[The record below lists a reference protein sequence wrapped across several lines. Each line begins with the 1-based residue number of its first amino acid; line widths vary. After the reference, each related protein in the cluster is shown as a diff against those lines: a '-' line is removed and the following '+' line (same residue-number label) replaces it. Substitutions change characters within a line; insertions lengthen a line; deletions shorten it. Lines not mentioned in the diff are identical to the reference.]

1 MVQDLEGKKLPTPAE
16 IEPDLHS
23 RQLKV
28 RPRGHRPG
36 IAASRSAMGRLE
48 AEGNCLTAR
57 LTRNV
62 SRIAQPVVLVL
73 GMVVRRVHHEKHT
86 HHDKHDECG
95 LRVQELAS
103 AAMPAPL
110 SHWPLGV
117 SPALRYP
124 GDSRQHAYIFRDRHF
139 NAQRRQ
145 QKLSSKRE
153 AKSLELQKKLDG
165 CVGSS
170 KWCLRGLG
178 LWPPRAACDSARR
191 EPPPSLAQLV
201 QGV

>member
-95 LRVQELAS
+95 LRVQELS
-103 AAMPAPL
+103 AVWIEPL
-110 SHWPLGV
+110 VLSEVSRGTRNEDVKGPL
-117 SPALRYP
+117 
-124 GDSRQHAYIFRDRHF
+124 
-139 NAQRRQ
+139 
-145 QKLSSKRE
+145 LS
-153 AKSLELQKKLDG
+153 
-165 CVGSS
+165 
-170 KWCLRGLG
+170 
-178 LWPPRAACDSARR
+178 
-191 EPPPSLAQLV
+191 LV
-201 QGV
+201 FCT